1 MKRVDW
7 EMDFFDLVSK
17 RQSDRGYL
25 DKKVDRELI
34 EKIIKGARLAPSA
47 CNAQPWKFIV
57 VDDENKKESLVK
69 GLYDP
74 LVGLNKFAIE
84 APVFIVVV
92 AEKRNLVSGI
102 GEKIKGM
109 DYTSLDIGIACEH
122 ICLGAAE
129 LGLGTCMMGWFKEK
143 LIKELLSIPK
153 NREIKLVISLGY
165 PSSDVTRRKIRK
177 NVKDIINYNEY

>member
-1 MKRVDW
+1 MN
-7 EMDFFDLVSK
+7 FFDLVSK

-34 EKIIKGARLAPSA
+34 EKIIEGARLAPSA

-57 VDDENKKESLVK
+57 VDDENKKQSLVK

-92 AEKRNLVSGI
+92 GEKRNLVSGI
-102 GEKIKGM
+102 GQKIKGM

-143 LIKELLSIPK
+143 LIKELS
-153 NREIKLVISLGY
+153 LVL
-165 PSSDVTRRKIRK
+165 
-177 NVKDIINYNEY
+177 